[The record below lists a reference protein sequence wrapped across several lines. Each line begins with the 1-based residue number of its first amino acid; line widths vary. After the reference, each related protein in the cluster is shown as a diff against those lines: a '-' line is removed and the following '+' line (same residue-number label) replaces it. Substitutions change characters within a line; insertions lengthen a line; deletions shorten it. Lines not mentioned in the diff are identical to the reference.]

1 MYYYF
6 FIIFIFSG
14 LFLGIVV
21 FLWALKSGQFKEQQR
36 ARYLPLEDE
45 QEVPHNEVSRSGK
58 LQSYV
63 LFGILILGLVVVAS
77 VVVYAHLI

>member
-1 MYYYF
+1 MYYFF

-14 LFLGIVV
+14 LFFGIVV

-45 QEVPHNEVSRSGK
+45 PEAPQKEISRSSK
-58 LQSYV
+58 LQSYF
-63 LFGILILGLVVVAS
+63 LFGILIFGLVVVAS
-77 VVVYAHLI
+77 VVVYAHLM

>member
-1 MYYYF
+1 MYYF
-6 FIIFIFSG
+6 FFILFIFSG
-14 LFLGIVV
+14 LFFGILV

-45 QEVPHNEVSRSGK
+45 PEAPNKEVSRSGK

-63 LFGILILGLVVVAS
+63 LFGILIFGLVVVAS
-77 VVVYAHLI
+77 IVVYAYFI

>member
-1 MYYYF
+1 MYYF
-6 FIIFIFSG
+6 VFIIFIFSG
-14 LFLGIVV
+14 LFFGIVV

-45 QEVPHNEVSRSGK
+45 QEAPLIEVSRSSK

>member
-1 MYYYF
+1 MYYF
-6 FIIFIFSG
+6 VFIIFIFSG
-14 LFLGIVV
+14 LFFGIVV

-45 QEVPHNEVSRSGK
+45 QEEPINEVSRSGK

-63 LFGILILGLVVVAS
+63 LFGILILGLMTVAS

>member
-1 MYYYF
+1 MYLL

-14 LFLGIVV
+14 LFFGLIV

-36 ARYLPLEDE
+36 ARYLAISDE
-45 QEVPHNEVSRSGK
+45 QENPDLVVSRSAK

-63 LFGILILGLVVVAS
+63 LFGFLILGILVSAS
-77 VVVYAHLI
+77 VVVYAHFI